1 MNKAIVVASSIETRE
16 GRFTYSNTRSFF
28 NEEER
33 SRQTY
38 SSIVSLIDCMPD
50 AKIFLVDSS
59 DNYKKHIVNFNII
72 PNVEF
77 IPVKQIAPEV
87 CDIANTHHNKSYCE
101 SLLLNTFYR
110 TFKKQLKNYDY
121 VIKATGRYMYT
132 NFDSRFFTK
141 ENVDKWFFK
150 KHLKFEWDDKWNY
163 HYIDN
168 RKAQNDNKLRQFCTV
183 LYGFGS
189 QNLDKMIDIN
199 DAVMHCINYN
209 HCWDIETLSYYLTR
223 SFEPNVIETDW
234 IVTGWDGVS
243 GRFMYY

>member
-1 MNKAIVVASSIETRE
+1 MNKAIVVASSIQARE

-28 NEEER
+28 NSEER
-33 SRQTY
+33 YRQTFA
-38 SSIVSLIDCMPD
+38 SIISLVNCVPD

-59 DNYKKHIVNFNII
+59 DNFSQQIVNFSIV

-77 IPVKQIAPEV
+77 VSIKNIAPDV
-87 CDIANTHHNKSYCE
+87 CEIINTHHNKSYCE

-110 TFKKQLKNYDY
+110 NFRRELQNYDY
-121 VIKATGRYMYT
+121 VIKATGRYMYR
-132 NFDSRFFTK
+132 NFDSRYFN
-141 ENVDKWFFK
+141 EDNLNKWFFK

-163 HYIDN
+163 HYVDN
-168 RKAQNDNKLRQFCTV
+168 RPAQNDNKLRQYCTV

-189 QNLDKMIDIN
+189 HNLNKMIDIN
-199 DAVMHCINYN
+199 EATMHCIKYN

-223 SFEPNVIETDW
+223 TFEKDVIETDW